1 MHSEL
6 QIQHSRLWLFIEAID
21 FKSKTQIIEG
31 VLVRPYLV

>member
-1 MHSEL
+1 MHSVL
-6 QIQHSRLWLFIEAID
+6 QTQHSRLWLFIEAID